1 MVLISVN
8 SNVRNDCEVVIEK
21 DKWQT
26 LYFQSENEFENNA
39 ETIFTAFSNSDAGLI
54 PFGGYFSFNLKKEN

>member
-39 ETIFTAFSNSDAGLI
+39 ETIFTAFSTSDAGLI

>member
-26 LYFQSENEFENNA
+26 LYFQWENEFETNVI
-39 ETIFTAFSNSDAGLI
+39 TTFTAFSNSDAGLI
-54 PFGGYFSFNLKKEN
+54 PFGGYFSFNSKKEN